1 MCESVAIVDHG
12 RTVVAGSLRDVKRST
27 GRRMVL
33 LSVPGDHR
41 LEWLA
46 RVPGAN
52 LLRPGIERAE
62 IELEPDVEPD
72 AVLAAA
78 LAAGSRV
85 THFEVADPSLEQVF
99 IEHVGHPADI
109 DPDTEASAGT
119 HRSGRGRS
127 TAGRPAASDT
137 EAVA

>member
-1 MCESVAIVDHG
+1 
-12 RTVVAGSLRDVKRST
+12 
-27 GRRMVL
+27 VL
-33 LSVPGDHR
+33 LSVRGDHR

-46 RVPGAN
+46 RLPGAR

-62 IELEPDVEPD
+62 IELEPDVEPE

-78 LAAGSRV
+78 LAAGSQV

-109 DPDTEASAGT
+109 DPDTEASTGAPGA
-119 HRSGRGRS
+119 SVGIAAS
-127 TAGRPAASDT
+127 GRPAASDT

>member
-1 MCESVAIVDHG
+1 
-12 RTVVAGSLRDVKRST
+12 
-27 GRRMVL
+27 MVL

-41 LEWLA
+41 LEWLS

-62 IELEPDVEPD
+62 IELEPHVEPD

-109 DPDTEASAGT
+109 EDGTEASAGT
-119 HRSGRGRS
+119 PPGGVARPVAS
-127 TAGRPAASDT
+127 RPATSDG
-137 EAVA
+137 EAAA